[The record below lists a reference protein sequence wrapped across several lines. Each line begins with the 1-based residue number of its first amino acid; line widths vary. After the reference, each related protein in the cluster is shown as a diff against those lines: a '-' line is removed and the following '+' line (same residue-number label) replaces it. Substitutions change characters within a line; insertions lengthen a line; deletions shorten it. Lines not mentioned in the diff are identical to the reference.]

1 MGWWTSGV
9 AQATTSITALTAS
22 PTGSS
27 AEREAA
33 WWAGVSPAEGWG
45 EWDGSGEL
53 LWASGSSGVVE
64 WGRLSVWGDSWL
76 VRLSVASHLPPGKK
90 PSASSSLEGGRRWDE
105 DVPAPS
111 SPPC

>member
-33 WWAGVSPAEGWG
+33 WWAGVSPAEGGG
-45 EWDGSGEL
+45 EWEGSGEL
-53 LWASGSSGVVE
+53 LWAIGSSGVVE
-64 WGRLSVWGDSWL
+64 RGRLEVWGDFWL
-76 VRLSVASHLPPGKK
+76 IRLSVASHLLQGRK
-90 PSASSSLEGGRRWDE
+90 PSTSSSLEGGRRWDE
-105 DVPAPS
+105 DMLAP
-111 SPPC
+111 